1 MIMRAMALAGGIAGA
16 AGLSQFPEF
25 SQQYV
30 QRLGGAVDELSR
42 FISEFDADAAR
53 FDLSREAAL
62 ADLEQGGR
70 MAAAR
75 AESMRATLARHARL
89 SGDLEVLRQAGPF
102 TRAYEAGRLS
112 DRELAEATWAD
123 FKPALPLTFEG
134 GMFGVSAV
142 PVPLIWC
149 IPVGFDWSDIC
160 LQHFCWRWLW
170 RMELGLWVVWRL
182 LNLVWATVVGPMR

>member
-134 GMFGVSAV
+134 GMFGGMGFLAGLLALSGLGAV
-142 PVPLIWC
+142 LRGAGGMIF
-149 IPVGFDWSDIC
+149 G
-160 LQHFCWRWLW
+160 RK
-170 RMELGLWVVWRL
+170 RARGTKK
-182 LNLVWATVVGPMR
+182 A